1 MDVIMSDDNAAGSGK
16 VAEAARQCLRD
27 SPYRALRDMSCEC
40 DRGVLSL
47 RGHLTSFY
55 YKQLAQEAVA
65 RVEGVSAVVNHI
77 EVTR

>member
-1 MDVIMSDDNAAGSGK
+1 MHAIMTHDNAVRFGK

-40 DRGVLSL
+40 DRGALLL
-47 RGHLTSFY
+47 RGRLTSFY

-65 RVEGVSAVVNHI
+65 RVEGATAVVNQI
-77 EVTR
+77 EVTQ